1 MPVGRMLCGALHE
14 GHDDLP
20 GLPGLAGRSP
30 FQGSRVDAACGQA
43 IDDEITHRRA
53 TLADANGARTGER
66 IIFFGLHGSL
76 KTLDRA
82 DFHSVFGRNLLRSC
96 ASAQEGLN
104 VTRSEGRASGSKLHP
119 RTVAARRTAELVRD
133 QHRIAF
139 TLGIG
144 EHQGLAIGAGPEQFE
159 LNHHFLLKRLG
170 RIVSN
175 NAKNVA

>member
-1 MPVGRMLCGALHE
+1 MGSVLGRTLHE
-14 GHDDLP
+14 SHDDLP
-20 GLPGLAGRSP
+20 RLPGLARRGPLQRR
-30 FQGSRVDAACGQA
+30 RVDAARRQPIQNEVA
-43 IDDEITHRRA
+43 HRGA
-53 TLADANGARTGER
+53 AVANTNGAGARQR
-66 IIFFGLHGSL
+66 IILLGLHGSL

-82 DFHSVFGRNLLRSC
+82 NLHAVLRRDLCRGC
-96 ASAQEGLN
+96 ASAQESLN
-104 VTRSEGRASGSKLHP
+104 VARSKRGTSGRQLHS
-119 RTVAARRTAELVRD
+119 RTITARRAAELIGN

-175 NAKNVA
+175 NAQNVA